1 MSKTSEQHL
10 LQSLQQ
16 RILVIDGAMG
26 TMIQDEG
33 LEEADYRGERL
44 ASHSLDVKGNND
56 LLCLTRP
63 DIIEKIHLEY
73 LEAGADLIETNS
85 FNATSIGQDDYQL
98 GHLAYELNLAS
109 AKVARK
115 AADAVTAR
123 TPEKPRF
130 VAGVLGPT
138 PKTAS
143 ISPDVNDPG
152 ARSITFDQL
161 SEVYLEATLA
171 LIEGNVDLLLIE
183 TVFDALNAKAA
194 IFAVKEAFDKTGIEL
209 PIMISVTFPDTSGRV
224 LSGQNPEAFYNAIAH
239 ANPLIVGSNC
249 GRRYSEIPV
258 PGRTIECQRLLLQR
272 TPQCGP
278 PQCFWRVRR
287 NS

>member
-10 LQSLQQ
+10 IQSLQQ

-26 TMIQDEG
+26 TMIQEEG

-109 AKVARK
+109 ANKNNLL
-115 AADAVTAR
+115 
-123 TPEKPRF
+123 F
-130 VAGVLGPT
+130 G
-138 PKTAS
+138 
-143 ISPDVNDPG
+143 
-152 ARSITFDQL
+152 
-161 SEVYLEATLA
+161 LA
-171 LIEGNVDLLLIE
+171 LQLL
-183 TVFDALNAKAA
+183 
-194 IFAVKEAFDKTGIEL
+194 
-209 PIMISVTFPDTSGRV
+209 
-224 LSGQNPEAFYNAIAH
+224 
-239 ANPLIVGSNC
+239 
-249 GRRYSEIPV
+249 
-258 PGRTIECQRLLLQR
+258 
-272 TPQCGP
+272 
-278 PQCFWRVRR
+278 
-287 NS
+287 

>member
-10 LQSLQQ
+10 IQSLQQ

-26 TMIQDEG
+26 TMIQEEG

-123 TPEKPRF
+123 TPEKAPICCRR
-130 VAGVLGPT
+130 AWAQHRKLLQ
-138 PKTAS
+138 S
-143 ISPDVNDPG
+143 H
-152 ARSITFDQL
+152 R
-161 SEVYLEATLA
+161 TLT
-171 LIEGNVDLLLIE
+171 I
-183 TVFDALNAKAA
+183 
-194 IFAVKEAFDKTGIEL
+194 
-209 PIMISVTFPDTSGRV
+209 
-224 LSGQNPEAFYNAIAH
+224 QAH
-239 ANPLIVGSNC
+239 AASPLTNSVRYTS
-249 GRRYSEIPV
+249 RRP
-258 PGRTIECQRLLLQR
+258 
-272 TPQCGP
+272 
-278 PQCFWRVRR
+278 WH
-287 NS
+287 